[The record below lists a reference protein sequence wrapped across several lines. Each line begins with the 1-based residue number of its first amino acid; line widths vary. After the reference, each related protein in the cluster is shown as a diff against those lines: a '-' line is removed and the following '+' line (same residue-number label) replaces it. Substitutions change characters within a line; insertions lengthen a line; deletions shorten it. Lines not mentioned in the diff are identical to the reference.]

1 MKREPTAP
9 RSRKPAAK
17 LAPAPV
23 KQIEEASS
31 IEALEPAP
39 RVPVSSS
46 EALFGDVRALVEQA
60 RGRVAVHARTELALL
75 HWRIGRRIRLDVLG
89 EERAEYGRRVIESLA
104 GRLTAEYG
112 RGFSRQSLFHMLR
125 FVEAFPEE
133 EIVSTLSRQL
143 GWSHFLEIIYLD
155 EPLRREFYAE
165 LCRVE
170 RWDVRTL
177 RSRIRGMLYER
188 TAISKQPDEL
198 IRRELAELRATDTV
212 SPDLV
217 FRDPYLLDFLG
228 LADTYSEKDLE
239 TAILRELE
247 RFLLELGTDFTFVT
261 RQKRM
266 TVDGQDYYLDL
277 LFYHRLLRCLV
288 AIELKLGRF
297 QAADK
302 GQMELYLGWL
312 DRHDRRPGEEP
323 PLGLI
328 LCAGK
333 SSEHIELLRLEP
345 AGIRVAEYL
354 TELPSKDVL
363 ERKLHQAIRAARERL
378 ALDRPKG
385 EPA

>member
-1 MKREPTAP
+1 VKRT
-9 RSRKPAAK
+9 SRKG
-17 LAPAPV
+17 
-23 KQIEEASS
+23 QASKD
-31 IEALEPAP
+31 L
-39 RVPVSSS
+39 VPVARPDVPAGTPPGVEPST
-46 EALFGDVRALVEQA
+46 EAILGDVRQLIEQA
-60 RGRVAVHARTELALL
+60 RLRVAAAVHSELAPLF
-75 HWRIGRRIRLDVLG
+75 WQIARRSRQEDRGPGRGEFGQRVVESLG
-89 EERAEYGRRVIESLA
+89 ERLAAEYGQ
-104 GRLTAEYG
+104 
-112 RGFSRQSLFHMLR
+112 GFSRGNLFHMLR
-125 FVEAFPEE
+125 FAEVFPDEQT
-133 EIVSTLSRQL
+133 VYALSRQL
-143 GWSHFLEIIYLD
+143 SWTHFRTLIYLD
-155 EPLRREFYAE
+155 DPIQRDFYSE
-165 LCRVE
+165 LARLE
-170 RWDVRTL
+170 RWSVRTL
-177 RSRIRGMLYER
+177 QAKLRGMLYER

-228 LADTYSEKDLE
+228 LADTHNEKDLE
-239 TAILRELE
+239 AAILRELE